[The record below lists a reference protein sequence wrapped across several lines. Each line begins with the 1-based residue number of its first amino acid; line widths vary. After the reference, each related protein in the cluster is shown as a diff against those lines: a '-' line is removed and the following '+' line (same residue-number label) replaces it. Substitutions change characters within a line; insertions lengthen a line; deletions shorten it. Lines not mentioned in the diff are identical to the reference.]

1 MNEGENMNDQ
11 REMERL
17 SRGDI
22 AALGTLV
29 RRHQTEALRAAYLAT
44 HDLAQAEDV
53 VSSAFLRVFE
63 RAEQFD
69 PCRPFK
75 PWFCRIV
82 VNNAIRKL
90 QRKEVKRKCVA
101 HAR

>member
-1 MNEGENMNDQ
+1 MNEQ

-29 RRHQTEALRAAYLAT
+29 RRYQTKALRAAYLIT

-53 VSSAFLRVFE
+53 VSNAFLRVFE
-63 RAEQFD
+63 RAEQYDSQRAFG
-69 PCRPFK
+69 
-75 PWFCRIV
+75 PWFYRIV
-82 VNNAIRKL
+82 VNDAIERL
-90 QRKEVKRKCVA
+90 QRKEVRKKCVL
-101 HAR
+101 HVR

>member
-1 MNEGENMNDQ
+1 MNEQ

-29 RRHQTEALRAAYLAT
+29 RRYQTKALRAAYIAT
-44 HDLAQAEDV
+44 HNLAQAEDG
-53 VSSAFLRVFE
+53 VSNAYLRCFE

-69 PCRPFK
+69 SQRPFG
-75 PWFCRIV
+75 PWFYRIV
-82 VNNAIRKL
+82 VNDATKIF
-90 QRKEVKRKCVA
+90 QRKEVRRQCMIHV
-101 HAR
+101 R